1 MPSTYAHYRFGTG
14 LLPTLPADIRRT
26 VQRFRGLY
34 DVGLHGPDIFFYQ
47 LSPFR
52 AKTRFL
58 GIKYHEQ
65 TGKEFFQRVCRAVRL
80 EKSEAARAYL
90 YGLLSHY
97 CLDSVCHPFV
107 KEKAGE
113 GTASHLRIEAE
124 FERFLLES
132 DGKTPPCAQ
141 DLSPHIKLTPGECD
155 TVSKFYPAAS
165 AATIRDCVTGMARF
179 TRLVAVPEGAKRT
192 ALEKGMAAFAG
203 NLADVLLPL
212 APDPVCSRWNAEL
225 LSRYTA
231 AEAVFPEMLSQLQAH
246 LTYSGPFG
254 EEFAPIFG

>member
-1 MPSTYAHYRFGTG
+1 MPSTYAHYRFGTQ
-14 LLPTLPADIRRT
+14 LIPTLPADVRRT

-34 DVGLHGPDIFFYQ
+34 DMGLHGPDIFFYQ

-80 EKSEAARAYL
+80 EKSEGALAYL

-97 CLDSVCHPFV
+97 CLDAVCHPFV
-107 KEKAGE
+107 TEKVAE
-113 GTASHLRIEAE
+113 KIASHLRIEAE
-124 FERFLLES
+124 FERFLLER
-132 DGKTPPCAQ
+132 DGKNPPCAQ

-155 TVSKFYPAAS
+155 TVAKFYPAAS
-165 AATIRDCVTGMARF
+165 AATIRDCVGGMARF
-179 TRLVAVPEGAKRT
+179 TRLVAAPEGAKRT
-192 ALEKGMAAFAG
+192 ALEKGMTALVG
-203 NLADVLLPL
+203 NLKDILIPV
-212 APDPVCSRWNAEL
+212 APDPVCQGWNEGL
-225 LSRYTA
+225 LSRYQA

-254 EEFAPIFG
+254 EEFSTIFG